1 MRLCYFSF
9 VRAFASLI
17 TITYLLTYLQIQL
30 LRIYAT
36 AVMRTSG
43 PRIKLILQLTD
54 KRSKF

>member
-9 VRAFASLI
+9 VRAFATLI
-17 TITYLLTYLQIQL
+17 TITYLLTYKYNF
-30 LRIYAT
+30 YAT